1 MMRYFSRPKRPSP
14 SATDIIFDCGHH
26 GERYYAVGRW
36 AGAAKPELSIAEL
49 QRGDEQMRA
58 IGASFLQPFVSS
70 LVVEQLAKRVEVER
84 GLRLVSEALASTANE
99 RYWCDAE
106 LERLRG
112 ELLSTNLVDAYQA
125 EEAYRRAI
133 LIAQKQRAK
142 LFELRATTGLARLWL
157 KQGRSDE
164 SHEMLSRVYGWFT
177 EGLDTPDLESAR
189 AALDARPKETSS

>member
-1 MMRYFSRPKRPSP
+1 
-14 SATDIIFDCGHH
+14 
-26 GERYYAVGRW
+26 
-36 AGAAKPELSIAEL
+36 
-49 QRGDEQMRA
+49 
-58 IGASFLQPFVSS
+58 
-70 LVVEQLAKRVEVER
+70 LAKRGEVEH

-133 LIAQKQRAK
+133 LIAEKQRAK

-157 KQGRSDE
+157 NPDAPRSP
-164 SHEMLSRVYGWFT
+164 VI
-177 EGLDTPDLESAR
+177 AV
-189 AALDARPKETSS
+189 